1 MPMQTVLV
9 TTVPVADDVTLAAWW
24 DGGRE
29 IRVHR
34 DAGGAVTVVG
44 RWAIWNPEWDCPLI
58 EPTRESFERFVRG
71 RLQEPGILDELLAA
85 A

>member
-24 DGGRE
+24 DCGRE

-34 DAGGAVTVVG
+34 DAGGAVSVVG
-44 RWAIWNPEWDCPLI
+44 RWAIWNQDRECPLI
-58 EPTRESFERFVRG
+58 EPTRESFERFVR
-71 RLQEPGILDELLAA
+71 RHLQEPGILDQRLAA